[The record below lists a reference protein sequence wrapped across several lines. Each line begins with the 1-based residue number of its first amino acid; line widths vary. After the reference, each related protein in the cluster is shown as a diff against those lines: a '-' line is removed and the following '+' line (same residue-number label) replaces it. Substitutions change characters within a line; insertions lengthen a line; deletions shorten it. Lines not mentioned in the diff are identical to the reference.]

1 MELLFGKIAAIT
13 LMVYH
18 RIAIPERS
26 SYSTTDILRKIQD
39 LGRRYGLLK
48 TPIDFSMIADELSC
62 TKAELRK
69 HLKALSRQDYIFYD
83 HDCVLLTYSGQ
94 HY

>member
-13 LMVYH
+13 LMVYY

-26 SYSTTDILRKIQD
+26 EYISTDILRKIQD
-39 LGRRYGLLK
+39 LGRRYGLLQ
-48 TPIDFSMIADELSC
+48 TPIEFRLIASELSC
-62 TKAELRK
+62 TRGELRK
-69 HLKALSRQDYIFYD
+69 HLRALSKQDYIFYD
-83 HDCVLLTYSGQ
+83 HDRVLLTYSGQ

>member
-1 MELLFGKIAAIT
+1 MELLFGKIAAVT

-18 RIAIPERS
+18 RITVPERS
-26 SYSTTDILRKIQD
+26 EYSPADILRKIQE
-39 LGRRYGLLK
+39 LGRRYGLLQ
-48 TPIDFSMIADELSC
+48 TPIEFRMIAGELSC
-62 TKAELRK
+62 TRGELRK
-69 HLKALSRQDYIFYD
+69 HLKTLSRQDYIFYD